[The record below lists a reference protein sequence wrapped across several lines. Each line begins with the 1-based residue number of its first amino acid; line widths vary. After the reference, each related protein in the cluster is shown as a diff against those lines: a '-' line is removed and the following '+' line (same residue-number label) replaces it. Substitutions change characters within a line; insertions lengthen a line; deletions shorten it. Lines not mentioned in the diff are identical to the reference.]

1 MDSSMENVEN
11 YTKKV
16 SKMCKTPHF
25 PHFDEIYSPSRISHD
40 FGFIPHDFGHGILQK
55 KLSLLSKQAS
65 LVIEIGF
72 ICH

>member
-16 SKMCKTPHF
+16 SKMCKIPHF
-25 PHFDEIYSPSRISHD
+25 PHFNKIYGSSRISHD

-55 KLSLLSKQAS
+55 T
-65 LVIEIGF
+65 
-72 ICH
+72 